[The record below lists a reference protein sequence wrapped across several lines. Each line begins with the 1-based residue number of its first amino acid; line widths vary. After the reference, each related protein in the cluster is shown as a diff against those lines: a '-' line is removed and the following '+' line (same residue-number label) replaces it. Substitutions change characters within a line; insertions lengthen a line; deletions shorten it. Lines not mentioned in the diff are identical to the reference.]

1 MLRRPS
7 DVSRQICGRRS
18 IAQMLCL
25 SRAYDSW
32 TFFITIISSSG
43 LHTFCYTLY
52 IEYSWKVGQSIALKP
67 NRELVEVL
75 SDGIEWFRVMY
86 RAMNTAIY
94 MF

>member
-1 MLRRPS
+1 M
-7 DVSRQICGRRS
+7 
-18 IAQMLCL
+18 M
-25 SRAYDSW
+25 
-32 TFFITIISSSG
+32 
-43 LHTFCYTLY
+43 Y

-67 NRELVEVL
+67 DRELVKVL